1 MNDEANAESAASSRS
16 IRFEYSRSFVTIL
29 GQLKLSLLITTYQA
43 GKLVVAGTRKDSQEL
58 VLSSRKL
65 TRPMGVALRPESG
78 SLAVAVE
85 TEVWQFANA
94 PEFVSHV
101 ASSGGFDACYLP
113 RHSIYTGPIDAHEIA
128 WCGSELW
135 IVNTLFSCLC
145 TLNGRHHFVPRW
157 KPRFITA
164 LTADDR
170 CHLNGLAVLDGRPGF
185 VTALGETDTRE
196 GWRPGK
202 AIGGC
207 VVEITSG
214 LPVVRGLSMPHSPRI
229 RDGELW
235 LLESGRGR
243 LVRSDRRLG
252 SVEPVAFTPG
262 YPRGLAFAGQYAFV
276 GLSKP
281 RASSTPRLSFD
292 DLPISERSTP
302 QSCGV
307 SIVDLGSRRESARLE
322 FHSGIDEIFD
332 VQAVT
337 QTRNPLINGPYPIAD
352 GIPPIWVI
360 PPMKELL

>member
-1 MNDEANAESAASSRS
+1 MNEEVKRESTAPVRPVQ
-16 IRFEYSRSFVTIL
+16 FEYSRSLVTIL
-29 GQLKLSLLITTYQA
+29 GQLKISLLITTYQA
-43 GKLVVAGTRKDSQEL
+43 GRLVVVGTREDSPEL

-78 SLAVAVE
+78 SLAVAVD
-85 TEVWQFANA
+85 TQVWQFGNA
-94 PEFVSHV
+94 PEFVSRV
-101 ASSGGFDACYLP
+101 ASSGAYDACYLP
-113 RHSIYTGPIDAHEIA
+113 RHAIYTGPIDAHEIA

-164 LTADDR
+164 MAADDR

-202 AIGGC
+202 AAGGC
-207 VVEITSG
+207 VVEVASG
-214 LPVVRGLSMPHSPRI
+214 LAVVGGLSMPHSPRI

-235 LLESGRGR
+235 LLESGHGR
-243 LVRSDRRLG
+243 LVRADRARG
-252 SVEPVAFTPG
+252 SVEPVAETPG

-281 RASSTPRLSFD
+281 RPSSTPRLTFD
-292 DLPISERSTP
+292 DLPISERTTP

-307 SIVDLGSRRESARLE
+307 SVVDLGTCREVARLE

-332 VQAVT
+332 VRALEQA
-337 QTRNPLINGPYPIAD
+337 RNPLINGPYPITD

-360 PPMKELL
+360 PQTKDL